1 MKITTFSLSVLVL
14 AVSFSLPPLRS
25 AVAQSNPRYVNLG
38 SGAVGA
44 LYTPDSGTHS
54 HVGIVVGHPTSNS
67 LGCGTGWASRG
78 FLALCFNTRYVANE
92 TAISW
97 ETIILDVRSAVT
109 FIKGQSGITK
119 VVLVGASGGGPLM
132 TTYQAVAENGAAYCQ
147 GSNKLV
153 ECGNNVAGL
162 PRADGI
168 ILNDSI
174 PGYGINGL
182 RFLDP
187 SVLDEAHPELVN
199 SNLDPY
205 SVANG
210 FNPAGTSNYS
220 AEFKQRYHRAQANR
234 MNRLI
239 DTAQQRLRQA
249 EEGKESYRD
258 DDVFVVGKGETGP
271 LFRLDLS
278 IAHSTINPQKLLK
291 NDGTISVQ
299 IVESVRL
306 AAPSLLEQSD
316 LFQGGARLLTLRS
329 FLSLRAIR
337 AKTAYDFDMS
347 SNNNSTGYH
356 LQHIS
361 VPLLLFASGAHY
373 FIRDNEVHYE
383 LAASAD
389 KDFVVT
395 EGASHTGPPC
405 VACEQFP
412 GQYANSA
419 INQMNYMVSWINQS
433 GRF

>member
-1 MKITTFSLSVLVL
+1 MKVRKLSLLVL
-14 AVSFSLPPLRS
+14 LILGVIIAAGDATSF
-25 AVAQSNPRYVNLG
+25 AQSNPRYINLG

-44 LYTPDSGTHS
+44 LYTPDSGSYS

-67 LGCGTGWASRG
+67 LGCGTAWATRG

-97 ETIILDVRSAVT
+97 ETIILDVRSAVN
-109 FIKGQSGITK
+109 FIKGQPGITK

-132 TTYQAVAENGAAYCQ
+132 TTYQAVAQNGPVYCQ

-162 PRADGI
+162 PRADGL

-187 SVLDEAHPELVN
+187 SVLNEAHPELVN

-205 SVANG
+205 NLNNG
-210 FNPAGTSNYS
+210 FNPDGTSTYS
-220 AEFKQRYHRAQANR
+220 DEFKQGYHKAQADR
-234 MNRLI
+234 MKRLI
-239 DTAQQRLRQA
+239 DTAQKRLQRA
-249 EEGKESYRD
+249 EEGRDSYTD

-278 IAHSTINPQKLLK
+278 IAHSTVKPQKLLK
-291 NDGTISVQ
+291 NDGSVVIQ

-306 AAPSLLEQSD
+306 AAPSLGDLSD
-316 LFQGGARLLTLRS
+316 LFDGGARLLTLRS
-329 FLSLRAIR
+329 FLSVRAIR

-361 VPLLLFASGAHY
+361 VPLLLVSSGAHY
-373 FIRDNEVHYE
+373 FIRDNETHYE

-405 VACEQFP
+405 VPCEQFP

-419 INQMNYMVSWINQS
+419 INQMNYMVNWVNQP

>member
-1 MKITTFSLSVLVL
+1 MKTRTHWLRLLVVIGCIFLSLSQLT
-14 AVSFSLPPLRS
+14 F
-25 AVAQSNPRYVNLG
+25 AQSNPRYVNLG

-44 LYTPDSGTHS
+44 LYTPDSGTYS
-54 HVGIVVGHPTSNS
+54 RIGLVVGHPTSNS
-67 LGCGTGWASRG
+67 LNCGAVWANRG

-92 TAISW
+92 TAVSW
-97 ETIILDVRSAVT
+97 ETIILDVRSAVNV
-109 FIKGQSGITK
+109 IKGQPGITK

-162 PRADGI
+162 PPADGL

-187 SVLDEAHPELVN
+187 SVVNEAHPELVN

-205 SVANG
+205 NPNNG
-210 FNPAGTSNYS
+210 FNPNGTSNYS
-220 AEFKQRYHRAQANR
+220 DQFKQRYHRAQADR
-234 MNRLI
+234 MQTLI
-239 DTAQQRLRQA
+239 DTAQKRMRRA
-249 EEGKESYRD
+249 EEGKDSYRD
-258 DDVFVVGKGETGP
+258 DDVFVIGKGETGP

-278 IAHSTINPQKLLK
+278 LAHSTVKPQKLLK
-291 NDGTISVQ
+291 NDGTVVMQ

-306 AAPSLLEQSD
+306 AAPSLGDLSD
-316 LFQGGARLLTLRS
+316 SFEGGARLLTLRS
-329 FLSLRAIR
+329 FLSVRAIR

-361 VPLLLFASGAHY
+361 VPLLLVASGAHY
-373 FIRDNEVHYE
+373 FIRDNETHYE

-405 VACEQFP
+405 VPCEQLP

-419 INQMNYMVSWINQS
+419 INQMNYMVNWLNQV

>member
-1 MKITTFSLSVLVL
+1 MRTKLLLSFVLILVGIFSL
-14 AVSFSLPPLRS
+14 ASLRPAL
-25 AVAQSNPRYVNLG
+25 AQSNPRYINLG

-44 LYTPDSGTHS
+44 LYTPNSGSYS
-54 HVGIVVGHPTSNS
+54 HIGLVVGHPTSNS

-97 ETIILDVRSAVT
+97 ETIILDVRSAVN
-109 FIKGQSGITK
+109 FIKGQPGITK

-147 GSNKLV
+147 GSNKMV
-153 ECGNNVAGL
+153 ECGDNVAGL

-174 PGYGINGL
+174 PGYGVNGL

-187 SVLDEAHPELVN
+187 SVFNEAHPELVN

-205 SVANG
+205 NLNNG
-210 FNPAGTSNYS
+210 FNPDGTSNYS
-220 AEFKQRYHRAQANR
+220 DDFKQSYHRAQGER
-234 MNRLI
+234 MKRLI
-239 DTAQQRLRQA
+239 DTAQKRLRRA
-249 EEGKESYRD
+249 EEGKDSYRD
-258 DDVFVVGKGETGP
+258 DDVFVIGKGETGP

-278 IAHSTINPQKLLK
+278 IAHSTVKPQKLLK
-291 NDGTISVQ
+291 NDGSIVMQ

-306 AAPSLLEQSD
+306 AAPTLGDSSD
-316 LFQGGARLLTLRS
+316 SFDGGARLLTLRS
-329 FLSLRAIR
+329 FLSIRAIR
-337 AKTAYDFDMS
+337 AKSAYDFDMS

-361 VPLLLFASGAHY
+361 VPLLLVASGAHY
-373 FIRDNEVHYE
+373 FIRDNETHYE

-405 VACEQFP
+405 VPCEQFP
-412 GQYANSA
+412 GQYGNSA
-419 INQMNYMVSWINQS
+419 TNQMNYMVNWVNQP

>member
-1 MKITTFSLSVLVL
+1 MRTKLFL
-14 AVSFSLPPLRS
+14 AVVPMLIGIFAAGSPPL
-25 AVAQSNPRYVNLG
+25 VFAQSNPRYINLG

-44 LYTPDSGTHS
+44 LYTPNSGNYS

-67 LGCGTGWASRG
+67 LGCGTAWASRG

-92 TAISW
+92 TPMSW
-97 ETIILDVRSAVT
+97 ETIILDVRSAVN
-109 FIKGQSGITK
+109 FVKSQPGITK

-132 TTYQAVAENGAAYCQ
+132 TTYQAVAENGAPYCQ

-153 ECGNNVAGL
+153 ECADNVAGF
-162 PRADGI
+162 PRADGL

-174 PGYGINGL
+174 PGYGVNGL

-187 SVLDEAHPELVN
+187 SVIDEAHPELVN

-205 SVANG
+205 NINNG
-210 FNPAGTSNYS
+210 FNPNGTSNYS
-220 AEFKQRYHRAQANR
+220 DDFKQRYHRAQGDR
-234 MNRLI
+234 MKRLI
-239 DTAQQRLRQA
+239 DTAQKRLRRA
-249 EEGKESYRD
+249 EEGKDSYRD
-258 DDVFVVGKGETGP
+258 DDVFVIGKGETGP

-278 IAHSTINPQKLLK
+278 IAHSTVKPQKLLK
-291 NDGTISVQ
+291 NDGSIVMQ

-306 AAPSLLEQSD
+306 AAPSLGDLSD
-316 LFQGGARLLTLRS
+316 LFDGGARLLTLRS
-329 FLSLRAIR
+329 FLSVRAIR
-337 AKTAYDFDMS
+337 AKSAYEFDMS

-361 VPLLLFASGAHY
+361 VPLLLVASGAHY
-373 FIRDNEVHYE
+373 FIRDNETHYE
-383 LAASAD
+383 LSASTD

-405 VACEQFP
+405 VPCEQFA

-419 INQMNYMVSWINQS
+419 TNQMNYMVNWVSRP

>member
-1 MKITTFSLSVLVL
+1 MRARLFLSVVLMLVGTFSLH
-14 AVSFSLPPLRS
+14 SLPAAS
-25 AVAQSNPRYVNLG
+25 AQSNPRYINLG

-44 LYTPDSGTHS
+44 LYTPNSGNYS
-54 HVGIVVGHPTSNS
+54 HIGIVVGHPTSNS
-67 LGCGTGWASRG
+67 LGCGTAWASRG

-97 ETIILDVRSAVT
+97 ETIILDVRSAVN
-109 FIKGQSGITK
+109 FVKGQPGITK

-153 ECGNNVAGL
+153 ECGDNVAGL
-162 PRADGI
+162 PRADGV

-205 SVANG
+205 NLNNG
-210 FNPAGTSNYS
+210 FNPAGTSSYS
-220 AEFKQRYHRAQANR
+220 DDFKQRYHRAQADR
-234 MNRLI
+234 MKGLI
-239 DTAQQRLRQA
+239 DTAQKRLRRA
-249 EEGKESYRD
+249 EEGKDSYRD

-278 IAHSTINPQKLLK
+278 IAHSTVKPQKLLK
-291 NDGTISVQ
+291 NDGSVVMQ

-306 AAPSLLEQSD
+306 AAPSLGDLSD
-316 LFQGGARLLTLRS
+316 LFDGGARLLTLRS
-329 FLSLRAIR
+329 FLSIRAIR
-337 AKTAYDFDMS
+337 AKSAYDFDMS

-361 VPLLLFASGAHY
+361 VPLLLVASGAHY
-373 FIRDNEVHYE
+373 FIRDNETHYE
-383 LAASAD
+383 LSASAD

-405 VACEQFP
+405 VPCEQFP

-419 INQMNYMVSWINQS
+419 TNQMNYMVNWVNQP

>member
-1 MKITTFSLSVLVL
+1 MKRTKFSLSLLVL
-14 AVSFSLPPLRS
+14 AIGLSLMQRT
-25 AVAQSNPRYVNLG
+25 VAFGQSNPRYINLG

-97 ETIILDVRSAVT
+97 ETIILDVRSAVN
-109 FIKGQSGITK
+109 FIKAQAGITK

-132 TTYQAVAENGAAYCQ
+132 TTYQAVAQNGAAYCQ

-153 ECGNNVAGL
+153 ECGDNVSGL
-162 PRADGI
+162 PAADGV

-182 RFLDP
+182 RFLDA
-187 SVLDEAHPELVN
+187 SVVNEAHPELVN

-205 SVANG
+205 NLNNG
-210 FNPAGTSNYS
+210 FSPNGTSTYS
-220 AEFKQRYHRAQANR
+220 DDFKQRYHRAQADR
-234 MNRLI
+234 MQRLI
-239 DTAQQRLRQA
+239 NMAQTRLRRA
-249 EEGKESYRD
+249 EEGKDSYRD
-258 DDVFVVGKGETGP
+258 NDVFVIGKGETGP

-278 IAHSTINPQKLLK
+278 IAHSTVQPRKLLK
-291 NDGTISVQ
+291 NDGSVVTQ

-306 AAPSLLEQSD
+306 PAPSLGDQADSFE
-316 LFQGGARLLTLRS
+316 GGARLLTLQS
-329 FLSLRAIR
+329 FLSVRAIR
-337 AKTAYDFDMS
+337 AKTAYEFDMS

-361 VPLLLFASGAHY
+361 VPLLLVASGAHY
-373 FIRDNEVHYE
+373 FIRDNEMHYE

-405 VACEQFP
+405 VPCEQIP

-419 INQMNYMVSWINQS
+419 VNQMNYMINWVNQP

>member
-1 MKITTFSLSVLVL
+1 MNTRDLSLYVLVL
-14 AVSFSLPPLRS
+14 ACSFSSMQIPT
-25 AVAQSNPRYVNLG
+25 AVAQSNPRYINLG

-44 LYTPDSGTHS
+44 LYIPDSATHS

-97 ETIILDVRSAVT
+97 ETIILDVRSAVN
-109 FIKGQSGITK
+109 FIKEQAGITK
-119 VVLVGASGGGPLM
+119 VVLIGASGGGPLM
-132 TTYQAVAENGAAYCQ
+132 TTYQAVAQNGAAYCQ

-153 ECGNNVAGL
+153 ECGNNISGM
-162 PRADGI
+162 PPADGV

-182 RFLDP
+182 RFLDT
-187 SVLDEAHPELVN
+187 SVVNEAHPELVN

-205 SVANG
+205 NSNNG
-210 FNPAGTSNYS
+210 FNPTGTSNYS
-220 AEFKQRYHRAQANR
+220 DDFKQRYHRAQADR
-234 MNRLI
+234 MEKLVN
-239 DTAQQRLRQA
+239 TAQTRLQRA
-249 EEGKESYRD
+249 EEGKDSYRD
-258 DDVFVVGKGETGP
+258 NDVFVIGKGETGP

-278 IAHSTINPQKLLK
+278 IAHSTVKPRKLLK
-291 NDGTISVQ
+291 NDGSVVTQ

-306 AAPSLLEQSD
+306 PAPSLGDQSD
-316 LFQGGARLLTLRS
+316 SFEGGARLLTLHS
-329 FLSLRAIR
+329 FLSVRAIR
-337 AKTAYDFDMS
+337 AKTAYEFDMS

-361 VPLLLFASGAHY
+361 VPLLLVASGAHY
-373 FIRDNEVHYE
+373 FIRDNETHYE

-395 EGASHTGPPC
+395 EGAAHTGPSC
-405 VACEQFP
+405 VPCEQVP

-419 INQMNYMVSWINQS
+419 VNQMNYMVDWVNQP